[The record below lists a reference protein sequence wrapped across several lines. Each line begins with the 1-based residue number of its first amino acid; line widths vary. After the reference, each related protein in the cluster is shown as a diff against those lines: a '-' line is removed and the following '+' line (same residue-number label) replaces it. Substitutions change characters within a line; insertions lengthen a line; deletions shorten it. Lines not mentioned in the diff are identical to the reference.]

1 MSMIRSLPQS
11 NRPRRYGFSFTPL
24 ADAMFQLL
32 VFFMLTSS
40 LAPYSLMTL
49 TPGASGTL
57 EAPANAPDVALETPD
72 AETVAVWSIDRGA
85 LRANGKRVALADMA
99 DLIAPLS
106 DAGIDRVVLLAG
118 RSATVQDV
126 ASVLEALTLARVPTV
141 QLVAGGASP

>member
-11 NRPRRYGFSFTPL
+11 NRARRYGFSFTPL

-49 TPGASGTL
+49 TPGASGNIAAAG
-57 EAPANAPDVALETPD
+57 EASQIEQKSSDQEQVAI
-72 AETVAVWSIDRGA
+72 WSVERGA
-85 LRANGKRVALADMA
+85 LRAGGQKVVLD
-99 DLIAPLS
+99 DLTSLVTPLS
-106 DAGIDRVVLLAG
+106 EAGIDRVVLLTG

-126 ASVLEALTLARVPTV
+126 ATVLEALTLARVPTV
-141 QLVAGGASP
+141 QVVAGSAQ

>member
-11 NRPRRYGFSFTPL
+11 NRARRYGFSFTPL

-49 TPGASGTL
+49 TPGTAGNIDAAGD
-57 EAPANAPDVALETPD
+57 APEVLQNTP
-72 AETVAVWSIDRGA
+72 AQETVAIWSVGRGT
-85 LRANGKRVALADMA
+85 LRAGGEQIALANIR
-99 DLIAPLS
+99 DLVAPLNEA
-106 DAGIDRVVLLAG
+106 DVDRVVLLTG

-126 ASVLEALTLARVPTV
+126 ATVLEALTLSHVPTV
-141 QLVAGGASP
+141 QVVAGGTQ

>member
-11 NRPRRYGFSFTPL
+11 NRARRYGFSFTPL

-49 TPGASGTL
+49 TPGSAGNISAAGAAPDARQNATDKERVAIWSVGRGTL
-57 EAPANAPDVALETPD
+57 
-72 AETVAVWSIDRGA
+72 
-85 LRANGKRVALADMA
+85 RAGGDKV
-99 DLIAPLS
+99 DLGNIHGLVDPLINE
-106 DAGIDRVVLLAG
+106 GLDRVVLLTG

-126 ASVLEALTLARVPTV
+126 AAVLEALTLAHVPIV
-141 QLVAGGASP
+141 QVVAGSAE

>member
-11 NRPRRYGFSFTPL
+11 NRARRYGFSFTPL

-49 TPGASGTL
+49 TPGTAGNIDAAGDATEVMQGT
-57 EAPANAPDVALETPD
+57 PAE
-72 AETVAVWSIDRGA
+72 ETVAIWSVGRGT
-85 LRANGKRVALADMA
+85 LRAGGEQIALADIR
-99 DLIAPLS
+99 DLVAPLNEA
-106 DAGIDRVVLLAG
+106 DVDRVVLLTG

-126 ASVLEALTLARVPTV
+126 ATVLEALTLSRVPTV
-141 QLVAGGASP
+141 QVVAGNAQ